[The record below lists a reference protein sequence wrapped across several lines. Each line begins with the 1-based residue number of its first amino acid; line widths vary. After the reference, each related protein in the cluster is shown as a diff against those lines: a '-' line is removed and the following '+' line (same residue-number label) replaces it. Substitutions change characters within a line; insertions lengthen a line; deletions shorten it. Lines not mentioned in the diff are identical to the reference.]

1 LLLPIVLRLLQA
13 RRVAKC
19 LTYYHPHAHLQPYDK
34 MAVDTVAPIGI
45 SVQLPADVYQEQFEF
60 VELVR
65 DVIDSIDSQTP
76 DDIVHSQVEL
86 LLAIIGRDLLKLHAL
101 VEAVNAKI
109 ETRSSWA
116 TTAAVKFYR

>member
-1 LLLPIVLRLLQA
+1 
-13 RRVAKC
+13 
-19 LTYYHPHAHLQPYDK
+19 
-34 MAVDTVAPIGI
+34 MAADTVAPTGI
-45 SVQLPADVYQEQFEF
+45 SVQLPADVYKEQFEF

-76 DDIVHSQVEL
+76 DDIVHTQVEL

-101 VEAVNAKI
+101 VEVVNTKI
-109 ETRSSWA
+109 ESRSSWA